1 MKTNLEQIPFEE
13 LLRQNRR
20 LRLIIKCI
28 ILFLL
33 IIIILLLLF
42 KKNLVPTIFTL
53 KGEEVVVVNYG
64 DEYKDEGF
72 KAKLYNKNIKKSVK
86 VTNNIN
92 YKKIGNYEIK
102 YHLSIKNLN
111 IDKTIVRKVNV
122 VDTVPPELTVNSDSE
137 VYANLYETYA
147 IPKATAKDNYDG
159 DISKNIKI
167 ENNLDVNKE
176 GTYTVKYTIED
187 SSKNKTEKE
196 IKVTVRE
203 KYKNCYIEIS
213 ISNQTLNYYENGKVV
228 ISTPVVT
235 GYGGDTPYG
244 SYSILYKTTHAHLV
258 GANNEYDTYV
268 NYWMSFIGNSH
279 GLHDATW
286 RHYFG
291 GDIYTY
297 NPTHGCVNI
306 PYSTMEQLY
315 YSVEEGTPVYVV
327 E

>member
-1 MKTNLEQIPFEE
+1 MKTNIEEIPFEE
-13 LLRQNRR
+13 LLRQNKR

-42 KKNLVPTIFTL
+42 KKNIIPTIFTL
-53 KGEEVVVVNYG
+53 KGDEVVVVNFG

-72 KAKLYNKNIKKSVK
+72 NAKLYNKNIKKSVK
-86 VTNNIN
+86 VTNNVN

-102 YHLSIKNLN
+102 YNLKIKNLN
-111 IDKTIVRKVNV
+111 IDKTIIRKVNV
-122 VDTVPPELTVNSDSE
+122 VDTVPPELTVNSDIE
-137 VYANLYETYA
+137 VYANLNETYA
-147 IPKATAKDNYDG
+147 IPQATAKDNYDG
-159 DISKNIKI
+159 DISKNIKV

-176 GTYTVKYTIED
+176 GTYTVKYTVED

-244 SYSILYKTTHAHLV
+244 SYSVLYKTTHAHLV

-268 NYWMSFIGNSH
+268 NYWMAFIGNSH
-279 GLHDATW
+279 GMHDATW
-286 RHYFG
+286 RNYFG

-306 PYSTMEQLY
+306 PYSAMEQLY